1 MPTESP
7 LYLAA
12 QVCFQNKP
20 VMPQGKQKC
29 DMLYTP
35 AFEQRERTMLGT
47 CNQQQNLN
55 LVIAYWIKKQ
65 TSFWDQMKSDICYDF
80 YIVFWAEENLQRGF
94 MNFYVVFVDF
104 G

>member
-12 QVCFQNKP
+12 QVCYQNKP
-20 VMPQGKQKC
+20 VMPQGKQNC
-29 DMLYTP
+29 DMLCSP
-35 AFEQRERTMLGT
+35 ALEQWERTMLGI

-65 TSFWDQMKSDICYDF
+65 TSFWDQMKSDFAMIFILFFVQKRICKGV
-80 YIVFWAEENLQRGF
+80 I
-94 MNFYVVFVDF
+94 
-104 G
+104 